1 MMNGRPHDRAQPA
14 RESAVMHGDLAP
26 RAPRIRIDVPLGTPY
41 REIRD
46 SILRQAWEL
55 AGTQLRAAIALGIT
69 PETVSRTLRRS
80 KPNQDVQPSGHNLPR
95 GNNPANGQRIRR
107 GRSETESGR
116 PEEIVKL
123 GSDEEAETQGPEDD
137 VDPSNS

>member
-14 RESAVMHGDLAP
+14 GESAVMHGDLAP

-69 PETVSRTLRRS
+69 PETVSRTLLGCDIDS
-80 KPNQDVQPSGHNLPR
+80 IEKPPEDMEGIEPGTITLSHDGRLEILKIALNADVSSPDHEEEKWL
-95 GNNPANGQRIRR
+95 
-107 GRSETESGR
+107 
-116 PEEIVKL
+116 EEIL
-123 GSDEEAETQGPEDD
+123 D
-137 VDPSNS
+137 